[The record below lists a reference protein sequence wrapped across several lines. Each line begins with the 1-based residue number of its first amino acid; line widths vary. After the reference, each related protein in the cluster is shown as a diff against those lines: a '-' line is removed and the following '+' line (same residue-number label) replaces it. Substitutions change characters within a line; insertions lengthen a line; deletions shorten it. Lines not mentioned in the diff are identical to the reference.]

1 MFEFFFV
8 LSETARAS
16 FIRVFVLIC
25 CVVFFVVSDASA
37 AAGARELQ
45 PQLGRQGRRHA
56 AARGLAPPHAVAVAP
71 AAGLAGRQRQDVDGH
86 FRPQLFRTDTISRF
100 SLSLS
105 FTPISFP
112 LNIPTS
118 DAPPISFCFFP
129 YHVEIIFHRS
139 PYCSNVDRLFN
150 EYVDNFF
157 KRFWPCRV
165 SVKGPPRGNHFSFRP
180 VARRWMMFSLFS
192 RVRKGHFC

>member
-1 MFEFFFV
+1 MLFF
-8 LSETARAS
+8 LSFPTLLQLLVRESCSLNLADKDGDTPLHEALRHHTLSQLRQLQDLQDGSGKTSTATSGHNYSVRTRS
-16 FIRVFVLIC
+16 P
-25 CVVFFVVSDASA
+25 VSLS
-37 AAGARELQ
+37 L
-45 PQLGRQGRRHA
+45 
-56 AARGLAPPHAVAVAP
+56 
-71 AAGLAGRQRQDVDGH
+71 
-86 FRPQLFRTDTISRF
+86 

-139 PYCSNVDRLFN
+139 PHCSNVDRLFN